1 VVKYYSYFVVKGGD
15 TMLNK
20 NVLITSGGCLEKWDN
35 VRGHTNLAKGTI
47 GKMIAEEALS
57 KGANVTYLH
66 GYFAAKPNTK
76 DTPNLKLESF
86 EGIIDLQEKMK
97 HIILNEKIDVVI
109 MAAAGSDWIVDK
121 MIGQNGKDIS
131 QQGKISSDNPP
142 IIHFKK
148 APKVLK
154 QIKEWNTN
162 VILVGFKLE
171 SDADKTM
178 LLDRAKLRMNT
189 SNADFMVANSSE
201 SLYSTSA
208 KHYII
213 NQNHDIYECPNKEE
227 TAKIIVQFI
236 NQLFLQKELLMKS

>member
-1 VVKYYSYFVVKGGD
+1 
-15 TMLNK
+15 MLNK

-47 GKMIAEEALS
+47 GKMIAEEVLS

-76 DTPNLKLESF
+76 DSQRLKLESF

-97 HIILNEKIDVVI
+97 NIISNKKVDVVI

-121 MIGQNGKDIS
+121 MIGQDGKVLS

-154 QIKEWNTN
+154 QIKEWNQN

-171 SDADKTM
+171 SNADKAT

-189 SNADFMVANSSE
+189 SDADFMVANSSK
-201 SLYSTSA
+201 SLYSTMA
-208 KHYII
+208 PHYII
-213 NQNHDIYECPNKEE
+213 NHNHEIYECPSKEE
-227 TAKIIVQFI
+227 TAKKIVQFI
-236 NQLFLQKELLMKS
+236 DQLLLQKELFHTKSSK

>member
-1 VVKYYSYFVVKGGD
+1 
-15 TMLNK
+15 MLNK

-76 DTPNLKLESF
+76 DTQSLKLESF

-97 HIILNEKIDVVI
+97 NIILNNKVDVVI

-121 MIGQNGKDIS
+121 IIGQDGEDIS

-154 QIKEWNTN
+154 QIKEWNRN

-171 SDADKTM
+171 SNADKTM

-189 SNADFMVANSSE
+189 SKADFMIANSSE
-201 SLYSTSA
+201 SLYSTKA
-208 KHYII
+208 PHYII
-213 NQNHDIYECPNKEE
+213 KHDHEIYECPSKEE

-236 NQLFLQKELLMKS
+236 DQLFLQKKH